1 MGLRAYKLLERPKE
15 ESDVETHRFGLKLK
29 ISRVTAPT
37 AQGEESEVLQD
48 TWTDADLLASKKAVT
63 RCKMYRS
70 MPGPWRNSSVRG
82 VEPRIQSRE
91 RWSSRR
97 QSQYFG

>member
-1 MGLRAYKLLERPKE
+1 
-15 ESDVETHRFGLKLK
+15 VETHRFGLKLK
-29 ISRVTAPT
+29 ISRVAART

-70 MPGPWRNSSVRG
+70 CMACGEILLFAASNRAFNR
-82 VEPRIQSRE
+82 
-91 RWSSRR
+91 
-97 QSQYFG
+97 